1 MRVYAFA
8 FQGFDEHC
16 NGDAADRVL
25 LESLDEESRQEL
37 LLERFE
43 ARQRMMEYH
52 EVWDDPSVLACF
64 MCICTQEF
72 DFKYR

>member
-1 MRVYAFA
+1 MRVCVFV

-16 NGDAADRVL
+16 NGDAADRIL

-52 EVWDDPSVLACF
+52 EVRVDPSVLACS
-64 MCICTQEF
+64 MCMCTREF
-72 DFKYR
+72 DFK